1 MSEGAPAEQLGG
13 NPTNVI
19 TSIAS
24 LLPVSALACR
34 SLCGTE
40 FVWERQRRGPT
51 FIPPIRHIKIELRF
65 YCDGVKTTGPDFFI
79 PLLTH
84 VHESNMSITIRKV
97 QYDSF
102 GPPEL
107 LYIARTSIPSL
118 ASGSVLVKVHGAS
131 IGGGE
136 SAIREG
142 KLAIFMGRKFPAAVG
157 VDFSG
162 VVEAVAPGPVGIW
175 KPGDRV
181 WGVMPHGTFG
191 ALADFVAVPES
202 RLSRVPHNLGLIE
215 AAALPAAGTTVIRAL
230 SKEAN
235 LQKGE
240 RILIR
245 GGAGGVGSAAVQ
257 YARSLGGQVVVLA
270 SSGTFAWLR
279 QLGANEVVDYRSVSL
294 QSLGS
299 FDVIL
304 DVVGTNMSTLR
315 QMLSPGGRMVE
326 LGFDSERPLRSM
338 LYMLS
343 TQCLGSRRIRAFSNN
358 PSSSELSQLSA
369 LVEDG
374 VIKPFVDRVWDMEQ
388 VVDAVKAVERGG
400 VRGKHVL
407 QLA

>member
-1 MSEGAPAEQLGG
+1 
-13 NPTNVI
+13 
-19 TSIAS
+19 
-24 LLPVSALACR
+24 
-34 SLCGTE
+34 
-40 FVWERQRRGPT
+40 
-51 FIPPIRHIKIELRF
+51 
-65 YCDGVKTTGPDFFI
+65 
-79 PLLTH
+79 
-84 VHESNMSITIRKV
+84 
-97 QYDSF
+97 
-102 GPPEL
+102 
-107 LYIARTSIPSL
+107 
-118 ASGSVLVKVHGAS
+118 
-131 IGGGE
+131 
-136 SAIREG
+136 
-142 KLAIFMGRKFPAAVG
+142 
-157 VDFSG
+157 
-162 VVEAVAPGPVGIW
+162 
-175 KPGDRV
+175 
-181 WGVMPHGTFG
+181 MPHGTFG

-202 RLSRVPHNLGLIE
+202 RLSRVPYNLGLIE

-257 YARSLGGQVVVLA
+257 YARSLSGQVVVLA

-304 DVVGTNMSTLR
+304 DVVGTDMSTLR
-315 QMLSPGGRMVE
+315 QMLSPGGQMVE